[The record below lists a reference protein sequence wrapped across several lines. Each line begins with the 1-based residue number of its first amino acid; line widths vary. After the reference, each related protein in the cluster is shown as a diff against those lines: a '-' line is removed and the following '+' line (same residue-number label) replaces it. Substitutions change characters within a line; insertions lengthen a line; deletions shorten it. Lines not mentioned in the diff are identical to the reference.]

1 MPILNKYLINEHII
15 KFCCGQY
22 YSFALTNNREVYE
35 LNYNSYI
42 QNRNITFLFH

>member
-1 MPILNKYLINEHII
+1 MLNKCLINEHII
-15 KFCCGQY
+15 KIYCGQY
-22 YSFALTNNREVYE
+22 YSLALTNNGEVYE